1 MFCNRRHS
9 HTTGMTSNYSRSFG
23 RSQAVVAWGMLK
35 LEMSKGTT
43 RLEVDSKLTTTIL

>member
-1 MFCNRRHS
+1 
-9 HTTGMTSNYSRSFG
+9 MTSNYSRSFG